1 MQSKSLRTC
10 PSKPVGLYAALEWG
24 LRDVKF
30 LGPFSFCGSK
40 EDINLTFHCTMN
52 DYDSDFN
59 VFIPSFTEKYI
70 CIIIPNKK
78 GDNSVLLT
86 RDDCKGVMG
95 SKVSMQWIAEKLK
108 KKWAMPI
115 SPISI
120 A

>member
-10 PSKPVGLYAALEWG
+10 PSKPVGLYAAIEWG

-30 LGPFSFCGSK
+30 LSPYSFCGSK
-40 EDINLTFHCTMN
+40 DSVNLTFHCIMS

-59 VFIPSFTEKYI
+59 VYIPSFSEKYI
-70 CIIIPNKK
+70 CIVIPNKS
-78 GDNSVLLT
+78 GDNGVVLT
-86 RDDCKGVMG
+86 HEDCREVMG
-95 SKVSMQWIAEKLK
+95 KKVSMKWIAEKLK

-115 SPISI
+115 SPTST

>member
-1 MQSKSLRTC
+1 
-10 PSKPVGLYAALEWG
+10 
-24 LRDVKF
+24 
-30 LGPFSFCGSK
+30 
-40 EDINLTFHCTMN
+40 MN